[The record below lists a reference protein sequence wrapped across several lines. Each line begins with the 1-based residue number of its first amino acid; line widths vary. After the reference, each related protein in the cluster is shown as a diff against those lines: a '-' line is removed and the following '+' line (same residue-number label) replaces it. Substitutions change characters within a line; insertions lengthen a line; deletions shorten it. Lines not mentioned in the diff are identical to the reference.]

1 MSARPDPNSERKPGD
16 PFVYKPRLKLDP
28 EDPTLEQKLHQC
40 GLHNMTQHAAAA
52 VLGVS
57 ADTLQRLWKD
67 HPEFKEAFLQGKH
80 MREAKLRIV
89 GDRHMLTDPSTWRFL
104 AKNELGMS
112 DDPSKARLDETAT
125 KALKSQMTP
134 AERKGRILELQAKLI
149 GERRIVSR
157 DVSQGGQNGH
167 HDHSQPGAEVPTG
180 PASGGG
186 RARGDG
192 AAGSAG
198 AKATSQRGQQERLA
212 QSQAHGEGQSKAVAA
227 LQERLA
233 QLEASAVRKNP
244 RKDGQP
250 HTDRT
255 KAPVAPP
262 ANTRQEER
270 DHAPSRLPGRIERPR

>member
-1 MSARPDPNSERKPGD
+1 MSARPDPNGDRKPGD
-16 PFVYKPRLKLDP
+16 PFVYKKLGPKLDP

-40 GLHNMTQHAAAA
+40 GLHNMTQDATAA

-57 ADTLQRLWKD
+57 TDTLQRLWKA
-67 HPEFKEAFLQGKH
+67 HPEFKEAFQAGKH
-80 MREAKLRIV
+80 MREAKLRII
-89 GDRHMLTDPSTWRFL
+89 GDRHMLTDPSTWRFI

-157 DVSQGGQNGH
+157 DVS
-167 HDHSQPGAEVPTG
+167 
-180 PASGGG
+180 
-186 RARGDG
+186 RGTDDADG
-192 AAGSAG
+192 ADRVG
-198 AKATSQRGQQERLA
+198 AVQAQGRQDPQAAQRGQQEGLA
-212 QSQAHGEGQSKAVAA
+212 QPQAHEGGPSKAVAA

-255 KAPVAPP
+255 KTPVVPP

-270 DHAPSRLPGRIERPR
+270 EHAPSRLPGRIERPR